1 MIRVT
6 RSIILD
12 DSEIQ
17 ETFIVASGPGGQNV
31 NKVATAVQL
40 RFDMADS
47 PTLSPEVRMRLAR
60 IAGRRLTNDGVIV
73 LVAQKFRSQ
82 ERNRADALERLI
94 AMIQEAAIPPTPR
107 RPTRPTLGSKKR
119 RLDSKTKRGAI
130 KQLRGGPTE
139 D

>member
-40 RFDMADS
+40 RFDMANS
-47 PTLSPEVRMRLAR
+47 PTLSPEVRMRLTR

-94 AMIQEAAIPPTPR
+94 AMIQEAAIPPIPR
-107 RPTRPTLGSKKR
+107 RPTKPTLGSKTR